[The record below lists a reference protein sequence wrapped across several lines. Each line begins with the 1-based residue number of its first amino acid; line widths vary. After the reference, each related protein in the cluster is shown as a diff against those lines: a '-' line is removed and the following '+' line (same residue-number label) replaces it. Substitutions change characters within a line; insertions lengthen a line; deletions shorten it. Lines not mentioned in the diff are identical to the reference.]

1 MIHVSWAN
9 LVFLPLLF
17 ALVAVFA
24 CGLYYAARQDRAK
37 AEAGRARIY
46 RCSVCHHVYV
56 DARDVP
62 MSRCPRCSCMN
73 EAVKR

>member
-1 MIHVSWAN
+1 MIQVSWAAMI
-9 LVFLPLLF
+9 LLPLLF

-24 CGLYYAARQDRAK
+24 CGLYYAARQEQPAK
-37 AEAGRARIY
+37 DGRRMRIY

-56 DARDVP
+56 DPRDVP
-62 MSRCPRCSCMN
+62 MLRCPRCSCMN